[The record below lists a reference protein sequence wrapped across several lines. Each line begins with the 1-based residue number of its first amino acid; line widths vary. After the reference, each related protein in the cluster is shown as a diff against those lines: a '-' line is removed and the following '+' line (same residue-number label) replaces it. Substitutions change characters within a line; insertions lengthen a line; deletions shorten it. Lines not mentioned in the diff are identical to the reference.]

1 MSDAVARAAAGVV
14 TAEDGSQGAIRR
26 LEERLARDPN
36 SLAFA
41 ALADAYRKV
50 GRVSEAIALCRDG
63 LGRIPHYTTAR
74 LVLAKS
80 LIDQGDEPAALAE
93 LHTVVAGAPRDAEA
107 HRLIGDIHR
116 RAGQI
121 DEAVAH
127 LERALRLDPADREA
141 RLTLELLRGSK
152 RLPEGSPLAGVL
164 ADDTFVTRPFGR
176 LCLEQGL
183 VEEAVHVFVRL
194 LARHPGD
201 QEIGEELERA
211 VRAKTQRRKG
221 S

>member
-1 MSDAVARAAAGVV
+1 MGDAVSRAAGLVA
-14 TAEDGSQGAIRR
+14 AEDGNQGAIRR

-41 ALADAYRKV
+41 ALADAYRKA
-50 GRVSEAIALCRDG
+50 GRAGEAIALCRDG
-63 LGRIPHYTTAR
+63 LARIPHYTTAR

-80 LIDQGDEPAALAE
+80 LIDQGDEVGAVSE
-93 LHTVVAGAPRDAEA
+93 LHVVLASAPRDAEA

-116 RAGQI
+116 RAGQL

-127 LERALRLDPADREA
+127 LERALRLDPADRET

-152 RLPEGSPLAGVL
+152 RVPEGSALASVL

-176 LCLEQGL
+176 LCVEQGL

-211 VRAKTQRRKG
+211 LRAKTQRRKG